1 MLCLL
6 LHTRMFEETQLDDF
20 VANRDS
26 NLRVGGWVEFQEL
39 GHSILCD
46 DSTMA
51 NDDPVRMFSELYIQ
65 GMREYG
71 CKGFAK
77 QNLKQSMERAGFK
90 HVRII
95 TKQVPISTWPR
106 DRKLRTLGML
116 MKANIVESVGAFA
129 AKPLAA
135 LGLTPEE
142 RKKVVS
148 ATRLGL
154 DDKRVHR
161 YVNCVF
167 CYGQKPEAASER
179 EYGK

>member
-1 MLCLL
+1 
-6 LHTRMFEETQLDDF
+6 
-20 VANRDS
+20 
-26 NLRVGGWVEFQEL
+26 
-39 GHSILCD
+39 
-46 DSTMA
+46 MA
-51 NDDPVRMFSELYIQ
+51 NDDTVRMFSELYIQ

-71 CKGFAK
+71 CKDFES

-90 HVRII
+90 QVRVI
-95 TKQVPISTWPR
+95 TKKVPISTWAR
-106 DRKLRTLGML
+106 DRRLQTLGIL

-148 ATRLGL
+148 AARHGLGN
-154 DDKRVHR
+154 KRVHR

-167 CYGQKPEAASER
+167 CYGQKPEVLGTR
-179 EYGK
+179 

>member
-1 MLCLL
+1 MIQQ
-6 LHTRMFEETQLDDF
+6 TQFEDYF
-20 VANRDS
+20 ANRDR
-26 NLRVGGWVEFQEL
+26 NLRAGGWVEFQEL

-46 DSTMA
+46 DGTMT
-51 NDDPVRMFSELYIQ
+51 NDDTVRMFSELYIQ

-71 CKGFAK
+71 CQGFEN
-77 QNLKQSMERAGFK
+77 QNLKQSMERVGFR

-95 TKQVPISTWPR
+95 TKKVPISAWPR
-106 DRKLRTLGML
+106 DRKLQTLGIL

-142 RKKVVS
+142 RKTMVS
-148 ATRLGL
+148 ATRHGL
-154 DDKRVHR
+154 NDKRVHR

-167 CYGQKPEAASER
+167 CYGQKPDATSER
-179 EYGK
+179 GYGK